1 MPRVSRSLL
10 DEVYIF
16 VEADVLHHV
25 MVVSLLLLHQFDRQP
40 LSNGVNYP
48 SEIMLQVK
56 HAVLHASVEIGSKS
70 MAV

>member
-1 MPRVSRSLL
+1 MLG
-10 DEVYIF
+10 EMYIF

-25 MVVSLLLLHQFDRQP
+25 MVISLLLLHQFDRQP

-48 SEIMLQVK
+48 SEIMFQVK